1 MDTHFIDI
9 DTSKH
14 NTTNSKAINIGLVNL
29 DIYAI
34 LIFFHQV
41 FVNIFN
47 IADITSI
54 IVDRKTVYLS
64 VSSTVKSDE
73 ILLKK

>member
-29 DIYAI
+29 DIYTI

-41 FVNIFN
+41 LVNIFN
-47 IADITSI
+47 IADINSI

>member
-1 MDTHFIDI
+1 MYTRFIGI

-29 DIYAI
+29 DIYTI

-41 FVNIFN
+41 LVNIFN

>member
-29 DIYAI
+29 DIYTI

-41 FVNIFN
+41 LVNIFN

>member
-29 DIYAI
+29 DIYTI
-34 LIFFHQV
+34 LIFLHQV
-41 FVNIFN
+41 LVNIFN
-47 IADITSI
+47 VADITSI
-54 IVDRKTVYLS
+54 IVDTKTVYLS